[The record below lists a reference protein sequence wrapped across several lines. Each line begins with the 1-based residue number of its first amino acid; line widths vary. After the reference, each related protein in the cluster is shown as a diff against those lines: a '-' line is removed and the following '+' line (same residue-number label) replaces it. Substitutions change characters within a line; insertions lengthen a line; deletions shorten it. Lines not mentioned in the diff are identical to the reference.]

1 MTKSDSNKATT
12 AGKTT
17 KKKVS
22 KKKVSKKKVS
32 KKKVSTKKAAART
45 ATKKVTAS
53 RRKKSVISDGE
64 RRMMVA
70 VHAYY
75 KWEKEGFPAGKDNH
89 HWLEAEQEVK
99 EMFK

>member
-1 MTKSDSNKATT
+1 MTKSDNKKATT

-17 KKKVS
+17 TKKVS
-22 KKKVSKKKVS
+22 KKKVSKKKVL
-32 KKKVSTKKAAART
+32 KKKVSTKKAAPKT

-53 RRKKSVISDGE
+53 RRKKTAISADE

-75 KWEKEGFPAGKDNH
+75 KWEKEGFPTGKDNH
-89 HWLEAEQEVK
+89 HWLEAEEEVK
-99 EMFK
+99 EMLK